1 MSKKRTVEI
10 VEELAIPIIEEN
22 KFELVDVEFVKE
34 GPHWFLRLYIDKD
47 GGIGLDDCQLVSEKI
62 SKKLD
67 EVDPIEHNYYLEVSS
82 PGIDRPLKKDKDF
95 EKYKGEQIEV
105 FLYAPYEGKK
115 VLQGELLGL
124 ENNEIN
130 IKDEN
135 NNIIKIERSK
145 VSKVKLAVIF

>member
-105 FLYAPYEGKK
+105 FLYAPLDGKK

-124 ENNEIN
+124 ENNEIT

-135 NNIIKIERSK
+135 NNIIKIERNK